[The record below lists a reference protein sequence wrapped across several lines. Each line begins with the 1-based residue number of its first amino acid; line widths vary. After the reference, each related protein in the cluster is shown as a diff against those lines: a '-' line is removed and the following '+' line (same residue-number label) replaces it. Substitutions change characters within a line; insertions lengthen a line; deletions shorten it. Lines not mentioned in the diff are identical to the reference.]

1 MIFFSVVLHSC
12 CAAAAKK
19 KSRKKKRLSFRKGC
33 DDVLILTTTTTAATD
48 EKFVDVEAKS
58 DKILSDTLLTLD
70 DAIRNS
76 KPEKKKNPEVEVSKK
91 FTEDGA
97 TYVAPSSSSNNSCK
111 AKTRENSKVKESKNC
126 CKHSE
131 NSSRMVHRNK
141 EAKVKTENASQQT
154 HILGNND
161 NGNND
166 EEDSLIG
173 SSKFI
178 PDHVKSLIPERV

>member
-1 MIFFSVVLHSC
+1 
-12 CAAAAKK
+12 
-19 KSRKKKRLSFRKGC
+19 
-33 DDVLILTTTTTAATD
+33 
-48 EKFVDVEAKS
+48 
-58 DKILSDTLLTLD
+58 
-70 DAIRNS
+70 
-76 KPEKKKNPEVEVSKK
+76 
-91 FTEDGA
+91 
-97 TYVAPSSSSNNSCK
+97 
-111 AKTRENSKVKESKNC
+111 
-126 CKHSE
+126 
-131 NSSRMVHRNK
+131 MVHRNK